1 MKGNRA
7 ESFTGDSIEV
17 ISGRTRHRG
26 MNRGRKR
33 IKEFLI
39 LAIGPVSKD
48 TIEDTESSTRASD
61 LDIVGVVVV
70 IGVVVG
76 ISDEGNSK
84 KASVRTIV
92 GVVVIVNVGNRSR
105 RRLKGETFSGIID
118 EEIQQVRC

>member
-26 MNRGRKR
+26 MSRGRRR

-48 TIEDTESSTRASD
+48 TTEDTESSTKASG
-61 LDIVGVVVV
+61 LDIVDVVVV

-76 ISDEGNSK
+76 PSEE
-84 KASVRTIV
+84 
-92 GVVVIVNVGNRSR
+92 
-105 RRLKGETFSGIID
+105 ETPL
-118 EEIQQVRC
+118 EVRCRY